1 MKLFEELTPS
11 GEPTAVALG
20 VFDGLHLGH
29 RRVIGAA
36 LHAPETPAVFTFET
50 DVLGKAGKGAPVL
63 LPREKKLAL
72 LGELGVRLCWSIP
85 FSAIRDMEA
94 EAFARDVLAGVC
106 RAKRVCCGFNFHFG
120 KNGAGTVQTLA
131 QLGKRYGFTVS
142 VTEPVTLA
150 GGTVSSTRIRSLI
163 ADGEIE
169 EANRLLGRPFSYDFP
184 VVHGRQLGR
193 TLGFPTLNQR
203 IPESFILP
211 RFGVYASLVDV
222 GGEKYYGV
230 TNVGVKPTVGSEG
243 PVCETWMPDYR
254 GRELYGETVSC
265 ELHGFVRDERRFPGL
280 RELQEQIFRDRETAK
295 KIIYK
300 L

>member
-94 EAFARDVLAGVC
+94 EAFARDVPAGVC

-120 KNGAGTVQTLA
+120 KNGAGTVQTPA

-193 TLGFPTLNQR
+193 TLGFPTVNQR
-203 IPESFILP
+203 IPENFILP

>member
-131 QLGKRYGFTVS
+131 QLGERYGFTVS

-265 ELHGFVRDERRFPGL
+265 ELHGFVRPERCFPGL

>member
-1 MKLFEELTPS
+1 MKLYEELTPS
-11 GEPTAVALG
+11 AEPTAVALG

-85 FSAIRDMEA
+85 FSVIRDMEA

-131 QLGKRYGFTVS
+131 ELGKRYGFTVS

-265 ELHGFVRDERRFPGL
+265 ELHGFVRPERRFPGL

>member
-131 QLGKRYGFTVS
+131 QLGERYGFTVS

-193 TLGFPTLNQR
+193 TLGFPTVNQR
-203 IPESFILP
+203 IPENFILP

>member
-131 QLGKRYGFTVS
+131 ELGKRYGFTVS

-193 TLGFPTLNQR
+193 TLGFPTVNQR
-203 IPESFILP
+203 IPENFILP

>member
-193 TLGFPTLNQR
+193 TLGFPTVNQR
-203 IPESFILP
+203 IPENFILP

>member
-1 MKLFEELTPS
+1 M
-11 GEPTAVALG
+11 
-20 VFDGLHLGH
+20 
-29 RRVIGAA
+29 
-36 LHAPETPAVFTFET
+36 
-50 DVLGKAGKGAPVL
+50 
-63 LPREKKLAL
+63 
-72 LGELGVRLCWSIP
+72 
-85 FSAIRDMEA
+85 
-94 EAFARDVLAGVC
+94 
-106 RAKRVCCGFNFHFG
+106 
-120 KNGAGTVQTLA
+120 
-131 QLGKRYGFTVS
+131 
-142 VTEPVTLA
+142 
-150 GGTVSSTRIRSLI
+150 SSTRIRSLI

-265 ELHGFVRDERRFPGL
+265 ELHGFVRPERRFPGL

>member
-1 MKLFEELTPS
+1 MKLYEELTPS

-36 LHAPETPAVFTFET
+36 LRAPETSAVFTFET

-72 LGELGVRLCWSIP
+72 LGEMGVRLCWSIP

-106 RAKRVCCGFNFHFG
+106 RAKRVCCGFNFRFG
-120 KNGAGTVQTLA
+120 KNGTGTAEMLA
-131 QLGKRYGFTVS
+131 EFGKRYGFTVS
-142 VTEPVTLA
+142 VTEPVALA

-265 ELHGFVRDERRFPGL
+265 ELHGFVRPERRFPGL